1 MLIITP
7 RLIEAMIAQARKE
20 HPLEICGIIAGA
32 EGCVCALWVYTPRLS
47 TT

>member
-20 HPLEICGIIAGA
+20 HPFETCGIIAGA
-32 EGCVCALWVYTPRLS
+32 DEFI
-47 TT
+47 